1 LIALL
6 YALNILAGLFLVAV
20 VLLQS
25 GKGADMGAAFGGAN
39 SAVFGPSGPGN
50 ALTKITAAT
59 AALFMITA
67 LSLSVISSR
76 ENSVFDGMAEPTPI
90 GGTPSPVAAPT
101 PASPSD
107 DAAQAASTPPSFEDQ
122 VKQAA
127 QKAIDGA
134 SGTGVAAGDAD
145 KTADDA
151 TQGAAEGSASAKA
164 AVNQASDDAKK
175 AADDSGDAAGQAADS
190 AAAAAMR
197 KADETAGDAKQVT
210 GVDSAAQAP
219 AADTDAAK
227 KAATGAVDGVT
238 E

>member
-1 LIALL
+1 MIALL

-145 KTADDA
+145 KTADD
-151 TQGAAEGSASAKA
+151 
-164 AVNQASDDAKK
+164 
-175 AADDSGDAAGQAADS
+175 SGDAAGQAAGS
-190 AAAAAMR
+190 AAAAAMG
-197 KADETAGDAKQVT
+197 KADETAGEAKQAT

-219 AADTDAAK
+219 AADTDAGK